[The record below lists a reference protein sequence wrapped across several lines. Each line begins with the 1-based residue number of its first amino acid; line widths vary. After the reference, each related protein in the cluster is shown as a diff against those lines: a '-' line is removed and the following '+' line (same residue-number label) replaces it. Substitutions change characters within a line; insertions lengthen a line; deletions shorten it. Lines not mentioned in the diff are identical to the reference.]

1 MKSGATDRL
10 MPAASGMVVLNGRLG
25 DKIGLCINNRVLKQ
39 DVATLVQPFRD
50 HADKD
55 DGWRGEFWGKWFTS
69 AVLAYRYQP
78 TPATREILDRAV
90 EQLVSTQGPGGDIN
104 TYDAAHRF
112 GNWDVWT
119 RKYVLLGLL
128 AYYDQT
134 QSPAALDA
142 SKKEADTLIRDFG
155 PDRMALPDASLDV
168 LHGLSSSS
176 VLEPVCLLY
185 QRTHEAK
192 YLAFARYIVAS
203 WELAARKTPQGMHLI
218 EDALNGVP
226 PFKMVS
232 PKAYEMMSCFEG
244 LCEFYRITGERR
256 YLDACVQF
264 GKKVI
269 ATERM
274 IDGSASNQELWC
286 NGAVVQTAVLE
297 QPQETCVTTTWIK
310 LCAQLLR
317 LTGDSSWA
325 DEIELSIYN
334 ALLSAQ
340 TPEGNW
346 WAYFS
351 PLSGQRVP
359 SLPQYLGLSCCVA
372 NGPRSLLLIPELA
385 VMTGESGP
393 VLNLYANGTYR
404 VSSGGGELFVIEQ
417 QTTYPETGTVR
428 ILLQQAPQGEH
439 TISLRIP
446 AWSKVTE
453 ARVNGEVFAVQPGGY
468 ARVRRAWRQGDVLE
482 LKLDMRGRVLTAPG
496 SKDQLAVMR
505 GPVLL
510 AMDNRLI
517 EPQPNDVWLIADE
530 KGYVDLQSAKSKPA
544 DVWMAFDATF
554 EVKPSHFYNHHP
566 IKLTLCDFSSAGNEW
581 SEKNLFRTWLPQ
593 PLYMADLYPPDTWK
607 LMYPGNTGRP
617 SIPKGASSHTSQR
630 AQSEETAP

>member
-1 MKSGATDRL
+1 
-10 MPAASGMVVLNGRLG
+10 MVALNGRLG
-25 DKIGLCINNRVLKQ
+25 AKIDICIQNRVLKQ
-39 DVATLVQPFRD
+39 DAAVLVQPFRD
-50 HADKD
+50 HSDKD

-69 AVLAYRYQP
+69 AVMAYRYR
-78 TPATREILDRAV
+78 PASGTRALLDQSV
-90 EQLVSTQGPGGDIN
+90 EQLISTEGPDGDIN

-112 GNWDVWT
+112 GSWDVWT
-119 RKYVLLGLL
+119 RKYVMLGLL

-134 QSPAALDA
+134 QSLAALEA
-142 SKKEADTLIRDFG
+142 AKKEADTLIHDFG
-155 PDRMALPDASLDV
+155 PGRMALPDASLDV

-192 YLAFARYIVAS
+192 YLSFARYIVES
-203 WELAARKTPQGMHLI
+203 WELAAKKTPQGMHLI
-218 EDALNGVP
+218 EDVLNGVP
-226 PFKMVS
+226 PFRMVS

-244 LCEFYRITGERR
+244 VCEFYRITGEKR
-256 YLDACVQF
+256 YLDACIQF
-264 GKKVI
+264 GKKII

-286 NGAVVQTAVLE
+286 NGAVVQTAVVE

-317 LTGDSSWA
+317 LTGDSIWA

-351 PLSGQRVP
+351 PLIGQRVP
-359 SLPQYLGLSCCVA
+359 SLPQFLGLSCCVA

-385 VMTGESGP
+385 VMTGENGP
-393 VLNLYANGTYR
+393 VVNLYASGTYR
-404 VSSGGGELFVIEQ
+404 VAAGTGEQFVLEQ

-428 ILLQQAPQGEH
+428 VLLRQAPHGEH

-446 AWSKVTE
+446 GWSKLTE
-453 ARVNGEVFAVQPGGY
+453 LSANGTAIAVQPGEY
-468 ARVRRAWRQGDVLE
+468 ARVRRQWKQGDVLE
-482 LKLDMRGRVLTAPG
+482 VKLDMRGRVLSAPD
-496 SKDQLAVMR
+496 SKDQLAIMR

-517 EPQPNDVWLIADE
+517 EPQDVAAWLYADAQGFIE
-530 KGYVDLQSAKSKPA
+530 LQPAAKKPA
-544 DVWMAFDATF
+544 DVWMAFDVSF

-566 IKLTLCDFSSAGNEW
+566 MKLTLCDFSSAGNRW
-581 SEKNLFRTWLPQ
+581 SDKNLFRTWLPQ
-593 PLYMADLYPPDTWK
+593 PLYMADMYPPDTWK
-607 LMYPGNTGRP
+607 LMYPDAKTRP
-617 SIPKGASSHTSQR
+617 QIPKGAASHTAERSP
-630 AQSEETAP
+630 SEQTAP